1 MFLRNLYVRNV
12 FSPFFVAVN
21 VQVDDV
27 DTPYLVISG
36 PGGWQQGADGGGH
49 GEKLS
54 AAGND

>member
-49 GEKLS
+49 G
-54 AAGND
+54 